1 MLLRSVWLALKG
13 VLAGTIK
20 GITVTSL
27 NRSDVEDLNGAAGG
41 NHQEI
46 RTMFRHNKHNNS
58 CSVYLS
64 GLFFLNRW
72 RSGWPPGSLVKQLRN
87 VHVFIGY
94 KESKPTFSNIFSALW
109 GTLCVLISTVYI
121 VYSTGMLLFVFS
133 SPLWMPPAGRR
144 AGGAELYLLSD
155 LTYFAVR
162 HPSLP
167 PPWQFSLGCEFNI
180 VKNRICIY
188 ISFFIWSGQLW
199 KTCLFLAEISCNQF
213 SCRKLYLG
221 NVKMYID
228 Q

>member
-1 MLLRSVWLALKG
+1 MAQPAVIIKKSGRCLDITNTTTSVVCTCDEGLDDLLVLWL
-13 VLAGTIK
+13 
-20 GITVTSL
+20 S
-27 NRSDVEDLNGAAGG
+27 N
-41 NHQEI
+41 
-46 RTMFRHNKHNNS
+46 FRN
-58 CSVYLS
+58 L
-64 GLFFLNRW
+64 
-72 RSGWPPGSLVKQLRN
+72 
-87 VHVFIGY
+87 HVFIGY
-94 KESKPTFSNIFSALW
+94 KESKPTFSNIFSAFW

-199 KTCLFLAEISCNQF
+199 KTCLYFFGRNQ
-213 SCRKLYLG
+213 LQP
-221 NVKMYID
+221 I
-228 Q
+228 